1 MEILK
6 SNVKNPFPIKV
17 KCDICRSKIL
27 IVDID
32 DVRNIHYGKGL
43 FWKCPVCGMK
53 NMYTISQ
60 CNKIL
65 AWFNSNKRKREN
77 K

>member
-6 SNVKNPFPIKV
+6 LRVENPFPIKV

-27 IVDID
+27 IVDIN
-32 DVRNIHYGKGL
+32 DVRNINGKGL
-43 FWKCPVCGMK
+43 FWKCPVCGTV
-53 NMYTISQ
+53 NPHSIHQS
-60 CNKIL
+60 NKML
-65 AWFNSNKRKREN
+65 ARFNSNKRKREN